1 MNKHELIDRLA
12 EKQGTTKAEAGR
24 VIDALFDERG
34 IIADELA
41 SGGTVI
47 LQGFGL
53 WTSRRV
59 AARSGRNP
67 RTGETITIPAH
78 RRPAFRAGKGL
89 KDRVNP

>member
-1 MNKHELIDRLA
+1 MNKTELIERLA

-24 VIDALFDERG
+24 IVDALFGEDG
-34 IIADELA
+34 IIADRLA

-53 WTSRRV
+53 WTTRRV

-67 RTGETITIPAH
+67 RTGEAITIPAH
-78 RRPAFRAGKGL
+78 RRPSFRAGKGL